1 VISED
6 VLLFHHAISK
16 LWTLVQVFKMLLMF
30 EVFLKRS
37 RYKRI
42 SIRWSVS
49 RLTVHL
55 VWVTK
60 YRYKVLTGDIQKRCR
75 ELLIQVCD
83 AEDVRILSGV
93 VSKDH
98 IHIHVEYPPSVS
110 ISNLVKRMKGRASRL
125 LQKEFPVLS
134 KRYWGKHLW
143 GIGYGAW
150 STGNITE
157 EIVQEYLKR
166 HKSSSNDTEDFKL
179 D

>member
-1 VISED
+1 MSD
-6 VLLFHHAISK
+6 Y
-16 LWTLVQVFKMLLMF
+16 
-30 EVFLKRS
+30 
-37 RYKRI
+37 RYGGHT
-42 SIRWSVS
+42 VS

-60 YRYKVLTGDIQKRCR
+60 YRYHVLQGDIQKRCR

-83 AEDVRILSGV
+83 TEDVRILSGV

-98 IHIHVEYPPSVS
+98 IHMHIEYPPSVS
-110 ISNLVKRMKGRASRL
+110 ISNLIKRMKGRTSRL
-125 LQKEFPVLS
+125 LQKEYTELS

-143 GIGYGAW
+143 AIGYGAW

-166 HKSSSNDTEDFKL
+166 HKSSTNDVDSFKL

>member
-1 VISED
+1 MGI
-6 VLLFHHAISK
+6 
-16 LWTLVQVFKMLLMF
+16 
-30 EVFLKRS
+30 
-37 RYKRI
+37 
-42 SIRWSVS
+42 VS

-83 AEDVRILSGV
+83 TEDVRILSGV

-98 IHIHVEYPPSVS
+98 IHMHIEYPPSVS
-110 ISNLVKRMKGRASRL
+110 LSNLLKRMKGRTSRL
-125 LQKEFPVLS
+125 LQKEYTELS

-166 HKSSSNDTEDFKL
+166 HKSSSNDTEEFKL